1 MGRNAQ
7 ALSGQ
12 CQKGA
17 APFKKGRA
25 VHSDAAQDKVLI
37 KQMIKA
43 AEKKEEKSEMKCGG
57 KVGKKK

>member
-17 APFKKGRA
+17 APFKKGGA
-25 VHSDAAQDKVLI
+25 VHSDAAQDKKLI
-37 KQMIKA
+37 SKMINA
-43 AEKKEEKSEMKCGG
+43 AEKKEEMKCGG

>member
-1 MGRNAQ
+1 MSNLAKVKAGCAQ
-7 ALSGQ
+7 PGL
-12 CQKGA
+12 KMY
-17 APFKKGRA
+17 KKGGA

-37 KQMIKA
+37 NKMIKA